1 MTTYSNILIK
11 SNKELNLFKESVNNT
26 SLIAIDTE
34 FTRKITYFA
43 KLSLLQISTKPNVA
57 FMLDYL
63 ETPELA
69 NEVLD
74 IIYDSNAVKVFH
86 AAKNDLEIFY
96 NLKEE
101 LPTNIFD
108 TQIAFMAISPLNN
121 ISYAALIKTILNQQ
135 LNKNETL
142 SDWNQ
147 RPLTSSQIEYAAL
160 DVIMLYKA
168 YFPLYAEL
176 KKQNRLEFIT
186 EKLNTL
192 TDYSNYSFNLE
203 KALERYLVNY
213 NITGSYALL
222 AAILDWREEAAKNHN
237 IPRQHLLSDSNIKDV
252 VNNPKSIN
260 KLLHKNK
267 FLTLEAWQHLLDLAK
282 NKFTYLNELF
292 AQKSTLVKHT
302 LLDISYYL
310 LEFISNTFSINKDL
324 ICTKAE
330 INQFLHYN
338 SSLDTKNKIPKT
350 FLVPWRYD
358 IFTKKLQLLLDGKTC
373 LVINNG
379 KIEFK

>member
-1 MTTYSNILIK
+1 
-11 SNKELNLFKESVNNT
+11 
-26 SLIAIDTE
+26 
-34 FTRKITYFA
+34 
-43 KLSLLQISTKPNVA
+43 
-57 FMLDYL
+57 
-63 ETPELA
+63 
-69 NEVLD
+69 
-74 IIYDSNAVKVFH
+74 
-86 AAKNDLEIFY
+86 
-96 NLKEE
+96 
-101 LPTNIFD
+101 
-108 TQIAFMAISPLNN
+108 N

-237 IPRQHLLSDSNIKDV
+237 IP
-252 VNNPKSIN
+252 
-260 KLLHKNK
+260 
-267 FLTLEAWQHLLDLAK
+267 
-282 NKFTYLNELF
+282 
-292 AQKSTLVKHT
+292 
-302 LLDISYYL
+302 
-310 LEFISNTFSINKDL
+310 
-324 ICTKAE
+324 
-330 INQFLHYN
+330 
-338 SSLDTKNKIPKT
+338 
-350 FLVPWRYD
+350 
-358 IFTKKLQLLLDGKTC
+358 
-373 LVINNG
+373 
-379 KIEFK
+379 